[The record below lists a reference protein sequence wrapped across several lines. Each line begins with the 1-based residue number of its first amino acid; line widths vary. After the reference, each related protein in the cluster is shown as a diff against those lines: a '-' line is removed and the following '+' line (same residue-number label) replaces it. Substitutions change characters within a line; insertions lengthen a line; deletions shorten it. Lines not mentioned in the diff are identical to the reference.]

1 MIGWVRKGRAR
12 PTALVP
18 VAGSGIQISPAA
30 SRLARETSRPELAAG
45 LDRDST
51 PRRDASQQ
59 GVMIPH
65 IRAGA

>member
-18 VAGSGIQISPAA
+18 VAGSGIQSLGP
-30 SRLARETSRPELAAG
+30 RLVWRETSRPERAAG
-45 LDRDST
+45 LDREST
-51 PRRDASQQ
+51 LRRDASQQ
-59 GVMIPH
+59 GVMIPD